1 MSHPLQNPDATVNR
15 RGQLGFLAVTLMC
28 FLAASSAP
36 TPLYHLYQQSWGFSS
51 AILTLIFASYVLS
64 LLVALLVVGSLSDY
78 VGRRPVIFAALLLE
92 VIAMGLFIEADSVG
106 WLLAARSLQG
116 VATGMATSALG
127 AAILDVDQRQGPVIN
142 SVTPLLGMAFGALG
156 TSVLVAFAPWPM
168 LLAFVVL
175 LIGFA
180 LQALGIW
187 RLPETVS
194 RQPGVLA
201 SLRPSLHVP
210 PQARRTLWLVLP
222 VSIAAWALGGFYMSL
237 APSLLAAA
245 TGSTS
250 VLNGGLAVA
259 ALAITGSLS
268 MLYLRQSAPNLVLL
282 LGTSF
287 LIIGVGVILV
297 AVNSGWLWL
306 FFLGTVI
313 AGWGFGAGFMA
324 ALRLLLPLAH
334 AHERAGLMSAFLALS
349 YLAFCIPSLIA
360 GLSARTY
367 GLIATTNVYGLVVI
381 LLALLALSASL
392 VRRSADSSA
401 VQQH

>member
-1 MSHPLQNPDATVNR
+1 MSHVLQNPDTTVNR
-15 RGQLGFLAVTLMC
+15 RRQLWFLAVTLLC
-28 FLAASSAP
+28 FLAASSVP

-51 AILTLIFASYVLS
+51 AILTLIFAAYVLS
-64 LLVALLVVGSLSDY
+64 LLVALLVVGSLSDH
-78 VGRRPVIFAALLLE
+78 VGRRPVIFAALVLE
-92 VIAMGLFIEADSVG
+92 VVAMVLFIEADSVG
-106 WLLAARSLQG
+106 WLLAARALQG
-116 VATGMATSALG
+116 FATGMATSALS
-127 AAILDVDQRQGPVIN
+127 AALLDVDQRQGPVIN

-156 TSVLVAFAPWPM
+156 TSMLVEFAPWPM
-168 LLAFVVL
+168 LLAFIVM
-175 LIGFA
+175 LIAFA

-187 RLPETVS
+187 RMPETVS
-194 RQPGVLA
+194 RKPGVLA
-201 SLRPSLHVP
+201 SLRPSLNVP

-237 APSLLAAA
+237 APSLLAVA

-250 VLNGGLAVA
+250 VLNGGLAAA
-259 ALAITGSLS
+259 ALTVTGSLS
-268 MLYLRQSAPNLVLL
+268 ILYLRQSDPNRIMQA
-282 LGTSF
+282 GTSF
-287 LIIGVGVILV
+287 LGVGVGVILV

-381 LLALLALSASL
+381 LLAVLALSSL
-392 VRRSADSSA
+392 LIRRLANSSA